1 MIEWVRSEG
10 VVKIRAISVSVG
22 LIAAGMFANAVCAG
36 AQSQQ
41 DTNQAAAAHGATTSG
56 AAAKSKPKK
65 VWTNE
70 DMGDVTGTISVVGTE
85 QPKSTPTTS
94 KISSLQPAVPSA
106 GNAKQGAAAKSGD
119 NEVDPKTLAQVKQQ
133 VQKLQASIDQ
143 LDKQID
149 QLKGLSRGD
158 SKNTG
163 GLNADTSSYSTA
175 TIPDQIKSLEAKRN
189 ELKASMDSLLDA
201 ARASGIEP
209 GQLR

>member
-1 MIEWVRSEG
+1 M
-10 VVKIRAISVSVG
+10 IRAIVISFG
-22 LIAAGMFANAVCAG
+22 LIAAGMLASAVCAE

-41 DTNQAAAAHGATTSG
+41 AGDQESAVHSSAT
-56 AAAKSKPKK
+56 SKPKSKK

-85 QPKSTPTTS
+85 RPKPAPTAS

-106 GNAKQGAAAKSGD
+106 GSAKQAAAAAKSGD
-119 NEVDPKTLAQVKQQ
+119 GQVDPQTLAQVKQQ
-133 VQKLQASIDQ
+133 VQKLQANIDQ

-163 GLNADTSSYSTA
+163 GLNADTWSYSTA
-175 TIPDQIKSLEAKRN
+175 TIPDQLKSLEAKRR
-189 ELKASMDSLLDA
+189 ELQASLDNLMDV
-201 ARASGIEP
+201 ARANGVEP

>member
-1 MIEWVRSEG
+1 M
-10 VVKIRAISVSVG
+10 IRAIVVSVG
-22 LIAAGMFANAVCAG
+22 LIAAGMLGSAVWTE

-41 DTNQAAAAHGATTSG
+41 DTSQASPAHGATTSG
-56 AAAKSKPKK
+56 AAPKPKAKK

-85 QPKSTPTTS
+85 QPKSTPTAS
-94 KISSLQPAVPSA
+94 KISSMQPAVPSV
-106 GNAKQGAAAKSGD
+106 GNAKQGAATKSGD
-119 NEVDPKTLAQVKQQ
+119 NEIDPKLLAQVKQQ
-133 VQKLQASIDQ
+133 VQKLQVSIDQ

-158 SKNTG
+158 SKNAG
-163 GLNADTSSYSTA
+163 GLNADTWSYSTA
-175 TIPDQIKSLEAKRN
+175 TIPDQIKSLEAKRS
-189 ELKASMDSLLDA
+189 ELQAAMDNLMDA

>member
-1 MIEWVRSEG
+1 M
-10 VVKIRAISVSVG
+10 IRAIVISFG
-22 LIAAGMFANAVCAG
+22 LIAAGMLAGAVCAE

-41 DTNQAAAAHGATTSG
+41 AGDQESAVHSSAT
-56 AAAKSKPKK
+56 SKPKSKK

-85 QPKSTPTTS
+85 RPKPAPTSS

-106 GNAKQGAAAKSGD
+106 GNAKQAAAAAKSGD
-119 NEVDPKTLAQVKQQ
+119 GQVDPQTLAQVKQQ
-133 VQKLQASIDQ
+133 VQKLQASIEQ

-163 GLNADTSSYSTA
+163 GLNADTWSYSTA
-175 TIPDQIKSLEAKRN
+175 TIPDQLKSLEAKRR
-189 ELKASMDSLLDA
+189 ELQASLDNLMDV
-201 ARASGIEP
+201 ARANGVEP

>member
-1 MIEWVRSEG
+1 M
-10 VVKIRAISVSVG
+10 IRAIVVSVG
-22 LIAAGMFANAVCAG
+22 LIAAGMLANAVCAE
-36 AQSQQ
+36 AQGQQ
-41 DTNQAAAAHGATTSG
+41 DTNQSSPAQGAPTSAAAA
-56 AAAKSKPKK
+56 KPKVKK

-85 QPKSTPTTS
+85 RPKTTPTAS

-106 GNAKQGAAAKSGD
+106 GSGKQAAAAKSGGD
-119 NEVDPKTLAQVKQQ
+119 EVDAKTLAQVKQQ

-158 SKNTG
+158 SKNAG
-163 GLNADTSSYSTA
+163 GLNADTWSYSTA
-175 TIPDQIKSLEAKRN
+175 TIPDQIKSLEAKRS
-189 ELKASMDSLLDA
+189 EAQAMLDSLLDA
-201 ARASGIEP
+201 ARANGIEP

>member
-1 MIEWVRSEG
+1 M
-10 VVKIRAISVSVG
+10 IRAIVISFG
-22 LIAAGMFANAVCAG
+22 LIAAGMLAGAVCAE

-41 DTNQAAAAHGATTSG
+41 AGDQESAVHSSAT
-56 AAAKSKPKK
+56 SKPKSKK

-85 QPKSTPTTS
+85 RPKPAPTSS

-106 GNAKQGAAAKSGD
+106 GNGKQAAAAKSGD
-119 NEVDPKTLAQVKQQ
+119 GQVDPQTLAQVKQQ
-133 VQKLQASIDQ
+133 VQKLQANIDQ

-163 GLNADTSSYSTA
+163 GLNADTWSYSTA
-175 TIPDQIKSLEAKRN
+175 TIPDQLKSLEAKRR
-189 ELKASMDSLLDA
+189 ELQASLDNLMDV
-201 ARASGIEP
+201 ARANGVEP

>member
-1 MIEWVRSEG
+1 M
-10 VVKIRAISVSVG
+10 IRAIAVSVG
-22 LIAAGMFANAVCAG
+22 LIAAGMLANAVCAG

-70 DMGDVTGTISVVGTE
+70 DMGDVTGTISVVGSA
-85 QPKSTPTTS
+85 QQKPTTSPS
-94 KISSLQPAVPSA
+94 KISSFQPAAPTAPS
-106 GNAKQGAAAKSGD
+106 GKSGD
-119 NEVDPKTLAQVKQQ
+119 GEVDAKTLAQVKQQ
-133 VQKLQASIDQ
+133 VQKLQAGLDQ

-163 GLNADTSSYSTA
+163 GLNPDTWSYSTA
-175 TIPDQIKSLEAKRN
+175 SIPDQIKSLEAKRSAMQ
-189 ELKASMDSLLDA
+189 ASMDNLLDA
-201 ARASGIEP
+201 ARANLIEP

>member
-1 MIEWVRSEG
+1 M
-10 VVKIRAISVSVG
+10 IRAIVVCVG
-22 LIAAGMFANAVCAG
+22 LIAAGMFASAVGAE

-41 DTNQAAAAHGATTSG
+41 GEGQASPVHASATSS
-56 AAAKSKPKK
+56 AAAKPKSKK

-85 QPKSTPTTS
+85 RPKTTPTAS

-106 GNAKQGAAAKSGD
+106 GNAKQAAPAAKSGD
-119 NEVDPKTLAQVKQQ
+119 GQVDPQTLAQVKQQ

-158 SKNTG
+158 SKNAG
-163 GLNADTSSYSTA
+163 GLNADTWSYSTA
-175 TIPDQIKSLEAKRN
+175 TIPDQIKSLEAKRS
-189 ELKASMDSLLDA
+189 EAQAMLDQLLDA
-201 ARASGIEP
+201 ARANGIQP

>member
-1 MIEWVRSEG
+1 M
-10 VVKIRAISVSVG
+10 IRAIVISFG
-22 LIAAGMFANAVCAG
+22 LIAAGTLAGAVCAE

-41 DTNQAAAAHGATTSG
+41 AGDQESAVHGSAT
-56 AAAKSKPKK
+56 SKPKSKK

-85 QPKSTPTTS
+85 RPKSAPTSS

-106 GNAKQGAAAKSGD
+106 GNAKQAAAAAKSGD
-119 NEVDPKTLAQVKQQ
+119 GQVDPQTLAQVKQQ
-133 VQKLQASIDQ
+133 VQKLQANIDQ

-163 GLNADTSSYSTA
+163 GLNADTWSYSTA
-175 TIPDQIKSLEAKRN
+175 TIPDQIKSLEAKRR
-189 ELKASMDSLLDA
+189 ELQASLDNLMDV
-201 ARASGIEP
+201 ARANGVEP